1 MSRSVFGIDF
11 GTSTIK
17 IYNGLTKTVITEKDI
32 IAIKNKTQ
40 LFEFGDEALK
50 MYEKTPPNINIIFPI
65 KYGVIADLK
74 NMKLLFESFYK
85 KITKASGSKMGR
97 FCIAVPTDITEV
109 EKRAFYDV
117 VAKSDIKAREIKI
130 VEKPIADAVGL
141 QIDMNSQKGNLI
153 VNIGADTTEISV
165 ISMGGIVVSRIIKLG
180 GNNIDQMICD
190 VVKRRYNIYI
200 GLRTAEKIKIAL
212 ADAIYSENVITGLPS
227 ERAVAKDTICE
238 AIKPF
243 FDEMVDSIKTILE
256 RTPPELSADILETGM
271 YLTGGSASI
280 RNLDKLIAQETD
292 LKVNTVK
299 NPEASVIRGISLI
312 VSDSQYKK
320 LMYEPKQSSF

>member
-1 MSRSVFGIDF
+1 
-11 GTSTIK
+11 
-17 IYNGLTKTVITEKDI
+17 
-32 IAIKNKTQ
+32 
-40 LFEFGDEALK
+40 
-50 MYEKTPPNINIIFPI
+50 
-65 KYGVIADLK
+65 
-74 NMKLLFESFYK
+74 
-85 KITKASGSKMGR
+85 
-97 FCIAVPTDITEV
+97 
-109 EKRAFYDV
+109 
-117 VAKSDIKAREIKI
+117 
-130 VEKPIADAVGL
+130 
-141 QIDMNSQKGNLI
+141 
-153 VNIGADTTEISV
+153 
-165 ISMGGIVVSRIIKLG
+165 
-180 GNNIDQMICD
+180 
-190 VVKRRYNIYI
+190 
-200 GLRTAEKIKIAL
+200 L
-212 ADAIYSENVITGLPS
+212 ADAIYSEDENNEDDILYVFGRNVITGLPS